1 MIGIGDIGRRG
12 GDQVGEVRVGPFGWW
27 PSIVGVVVVGGLLDV
42 MIGGSFLLRVVVV
55 RAGMGVL

>member
-1 MIGIGDIGRRG
+1 M
-12 GDQVGEVRVGPFGWW
+12 GPFGWW

-42 MIGGSFLLRVVVV
+42 MIGGSFLLRAVVV